1 MPVGVHRAEGP
12 AADRGEAAPP
22 AQPTTVLVQSA
33 LAGELDNHLGYRA
46 RTDARRGA
54 ETLECGLFAATFLS

>member
-12 AADRGEAAPP
+12 AADRGEAAPL

-33 LAGELDNHLGYRA
+33 LAGELDNHLGYHA
-46 RTDARRGA
+46 RTDA
-54 ETLECGLFAATFLS
+54 